1 MAGGSLLA
9 SISARGVHR
18 LGRIVAPTP
27 QTVAEMAKYVRV
39 FRDRGGIVRFPPH
52 RPEERRLWVATA
64 KSNREAWDY
73 LPVMQRTDRLRRG
86 LSYMWA
92 ALRYPR
98 CIVAFLG
105 REAVAAL
112 SYDVKLDRVEV
123 RVVGS
128 RQADNARGAGTALEL
143 GLAEEGI
150 RRRLPVRGDYE
161 ADSRNFHL
169 RLGRRLDLV
178 AHENSSEWT
187 LEDCQ
192 FIVGGI
198 EKAL

>member
-1 MAGGSLLA
+1 M
-9 SISARGVHR
+9 
-18 LGRIVAPTP
+18 
-27 QTVAEMAKYVRV
+27 YVRV
-39 FRDRGGIVRFPPH
+39 FRDRGGTIRFPPH
-52 RPEERRLWVATA
+52 RLEERRLWAAVA

-73 LPVMQRTDRLRRG
+73 LPVVQRTERLRRG
-86 LSYMWA
+86 LGYMWA

-98 CIVAFLG
+98 CIVALLG
-105 REAVAAL
+105 HEAVAAL

-123 RVVGS
+123 RLVGS

-143 GLAEEGI
+143 GLAEEGV

-169 RLGRRLDLV
+169 RLGRRLDQV

-187 LEDCQ
+187 LEDCR
-192 FIVGGI
+192 FIGGGV
-198 EKAL
+198 KGAL